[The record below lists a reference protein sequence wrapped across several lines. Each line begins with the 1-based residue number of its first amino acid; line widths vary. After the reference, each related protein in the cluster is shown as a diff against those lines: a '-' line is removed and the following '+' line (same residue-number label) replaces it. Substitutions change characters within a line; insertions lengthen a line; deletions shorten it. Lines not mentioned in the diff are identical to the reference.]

1 MFLQICGIFHLMNLE
16 IQIIPS
22 ASIDRVTW
30 DDRVQENEN
39 GLIYSTT
46 SYLDALCENWHG
58 MIIGDHQWILA
69 LPWKQKWGI
78 RYAYMPPFIQ
88 QTGLIGE
95 TNSFELQ
102 DAIQS
107 IHSFLSYADLN
118 FNFKNTFEKNTPLF
132 QQRTNLIIPLSSY
145 EMIRTNYSKSLLENI
160 IKAEN
165 HSLNYDPIDPET
177 AITAFKENYAERKL
191 KILKKEYDGLLEW
204 SKKAIPAGNCFCR
217 KTTDKEGNLL
227 ACGLFLKDSK
237 RIYNILNTT
246 LPKGRELEANHF
258 LLDRVIKE
266 FSSKGLIFDLEGSDL
281 PGVQHFYR
289 SFGAIDQP
297 YAQFHFNK
305 LPWPIRLFKH

>member
-1 MFLQICGIFHLMNLE
+1 MNLK

-22 ASIDRVTW
+22 ANIDRIKW
-30 DDRVQENEN
+30 DDRVQASEN

-46 SYLDALCENWHG
+46 SYLDALCEHWHG
-58 MIIGDHQWILA
+58 MIIGDHQWIMA

-78 RYAYMPPFIQ
+78 RYAYMPPFLQ

-102 DAIQS
+102 EAIRS

-118 FNFKNTFEKNTPLF
+118 FNFKNTFDKNPTHF

-145 EMIRTNYSKSLLENI
+145 EKIKINYSKSLLENI
-160 IKAEN
+160 QKAEN
-165 HSLNYDPIDPET
+165 HSLVYDAIDPET
-177 AITAFKENYAERKL
+177 AILSFKENYAERKL
-191 KILKKEYDGLLEW
+191 KILKKEYNGLLEW
-204 SKKAIPAGNCFCR
+204 SIKAIAAGNCFCR
-217 KTTDKEGNLL
+217 KTTDQEGNLL

-237 RIYNILNTT
+237 RIYNIMNTT
-246 LPKGRELEANHF
+246 VPKGRELEANHF
-258 LLDRVIKE
+258 LLDRVIRE

-297 YAQFHFNK
+297 YLQYHFNK
-305 LPWPIRLFKH
+305 LPWPISLFKH